1 MIKFKMIKE
10 DEKIQKNTKSHRFV
24 RNFVRNFYNT
34 LIIKLICGEDE
45 IRTRGRITPT
55 TV

>member
-1 MIKFKMIKE
+1 MIKE
-10 DEKIQKNTKSHRFV
+10 DEKIQKNTKLHWFV
-24 RNFVRNFYNT
+24 RNFVRNFYNC
-34 LIIKLICGEDE
+34 LKFKRSGGGNE